1 MKQLVTFKIS
11 DGGQEYE
18 SFGVYDHKHSDKK
31 VIKDFF
37 GLEQMQ
43 EDYLYKNNYWW
54 YDDKLVSVLDRVD
67 IDDDKIFRKSI
78 YISKPKFIFNIIVV
92 S

>member
-1 MKQLVTFKIS
+1 MKQLVTFKIH

-43 EDYLYKNNYWW
+43 EDYMNKNSYWW
-54 YDDKLVSVLDRVD
+54 YDSLVKIKNRVD
-67 IDDDKIFRKSI
+67 IDRDKIKIMRDYGVAYEHSI
-78 YISKPKFIFNIIVV
+78 
-92 S
+92 

>member
-11 DGGQEYE
+11 DGGHEYE
-18 SFGVYDHKHSDKK
+18 SYGVYNHKHSDERI
-31 VIKDFF
+31 IKDFF

-54 YDDKLVSVLDRVD
+54 YDDKLVSVVDRVD
-67 IDDDKIFRKSI
+67 IDDDKIKIMKDYGVAYEHSI
-78 YISKPKFIFNIIVV
+78 
-92 S
+92 

>member
-18 SFGVYDHKHSDKK
+18 SFGIYDHKYSDKR

-37 GLEQMQ
+37 SIDEME
-43 EDYLYKNNYWW
+43 EDYDYSDHYWW
-54 YDDKLVSVLDRVD
+54 YDDRLVSIRDRVD
-67 IDDDKIFRKSI
+67 IDDDKIKVMKD
-78 YISKPKFIFNIIVV
+78 YGVAYEHNI
-92 S
+92 

>member
-18 SFGVYDHKHSDKK
+18 SFGIYDHKYSDKR

-37 GLEQMQ
+37 SIDEME
-43 EDYLYKNNYWW
+43 EDYDYSDHYWW
-54 YDDKLVSVLDRVD
+54 YDDKLVSVRDRVD
-67 IDDDKIFRKSI
+67 IDDDKIKIMKDYRIAYEHSI
-78 YISKPKFIFNIIVV
+78 
-92 S
+92 

>member
-43 EDYLYKNNYWW
+43 EDYMNKNSYWW
-54 YDDKLVSVLDRVD
+54 YDNLVKIKNRVD
-67 IDDDKIFRKSI
+67 IDDDKIKIMKDYRVA
-78 YISKPKFIFNIIVV
+78 YEHNI
-92 S
+92 

>member
-18 SFGVYDHKHSDKK
+18 SFGIYDHKYSDKR

-37 GLEQMQ
+37 SIDEME
-43 EDYLYKNNYWW
+43 EDYDYSDHYWW
-54 YDDKLVSVLDRVD
+54 YDDRLVSVRDRVD
-67 IDDDKIFRKSI
+67 IDDDKIKIMKDYRVAYEHSI
-78 YISKPKFIFNIIVV
+78 
-92 S
+92 

>member
-54 YDDKLVSVLDRVD
+54 YDDKLVSVVNRVD
-67 IDDDKIFRKSI
+67 IDDDKIKIMKDYGVAYEHSI
-78 YISKPKFIFNIIVV
+78 
-92 S
+92 